1 MCLNCKS
8 TDSLHQTVAAK
19 NVPRFFSKTARTFR
33 IHFSWKWERKKW
45 GHHALFC
52 STNKT
57 VSYRLW
63 HSCQMSQI
71 RQLQTGGCTRPLHP
85 IDWSWRSQLN
95 SELWAH
101 SVAIRF
107 WCIRGSLSCYV
118 TTRSSYL
125 KNLRFVQYFHRL
137 LKSVQILLASIMLI
151 TISLVA
157 VEPRRPPLTDVG
169 TETAFRLD
177 QRKHFRKSKH
187 FLRSEVSW
195 CDQTRI
201 DLHLRRSTCT
211 NE

>member
-1 MCLNCKS
+1 MRTEKMGSPCSFLLYEQNCLLP
-8 TDSLHQTVAAK
+8 SLTQLPNVPNKAITNKWVYKTVASNWLDMAES
-19 NVPRFFSKTARTFR
+19 V
-33 IHFSWKWERKKW
+33 
-45 GHHALFC
+45 
-52 STNKT
+52 
-57 VSYRLW
+57 
-63 HSCQMSQI
+63 
-71 RQLQTGGCTRPLHP
+71 
-85 IDWSWRSQLN
+85 
-95 SELWAH
+95 ELWTLDRTH

-107 WCIRGSLSCYV
+107 RCSRGSLSCYV

-137 LKSVQILLASIMLI
+137 LQSVQILLASIMLI
-151 TISLVA
+151 TRSLVA
-157 VEPRRPPLTDVG
+157 VEPRSPPLTDVG

-201 DLHLRRSTCT
+201 DLHLRRSTCKLT